1 MNFKQYV
8 ETLEAKIINSH
19 ENGTTLVEAE
29 KLAGEFLAAQMRVSA
44 ELAKVD
50 LDSRMR
56 RTGVKA
62 VKAGVYMDA
71 ATKDVKKP
79 TEAALSAIIDTNE
92 IVIREQNDYDGAEVI
107 KAEYERL
114 YSVFQ
119 NAHIFYR
126 TIAKSGA
133 F

>member
-44 ELAKVD
+44 ELARVD
-50 LDSRMR
+50 LDARMR
-56 RTGVKA
+56 KSGVKA
-62 VKAGVYMDA
+62 IKAAVYMEA
-71 ATKDVKKP
+71 STKPEKKP
-79 TEAALSAIIDTNE
+79 TESMLAAIVDVNE
-92 IVIREQNDYDGAEVI
+92 VVQREQNDFDGAEVT

-126 TIAKSGA
+126 TLTKSGS